1 MSKVDKS
8 IFQSETQKYFS
19 AQDSKEF
26 LRRRNDAALLKNSKP
41 STMSSS
47 KTTRRKCDYFEY
59 Y

>member
-26 LRRRNDAALLKNSKP
+26 LRRRNDGGTSEKFQTLN
-41 STMSSS
+41 
-47 KTTRRKCDYFEY
+47 YVFF
-59 Y
+59 